1 MVNENKMIKVLQ
13 RYWDNIERAKTDH
26 IAEFWIDRYFVC
38 KNYVEDVLGKRIVDK
53 DNVIMI
59 DEEEEE

>member
-1 MVNENKMIKVLQ
+1 MVNEDKMIEVLQ

-26 IAEFWIDRYFVC
+26 ISEFWIDKYFAC
-38 KNYVEDVLGKRIVDK
+38 KGYVEDVLGKRIVDK

-59 DEEEEE
+59 DEEED